1 MSFYLKDLLPGRSLS
16 WLSAPV
22 PDGSY
27 FLGCLLG
34 RKPQCGRAFTALR
47 QPQGDS
53 SFGFWLT
60 PPPPPPAN
68 MARDAAS
75 SDSSF
80 RSLYEIEPEAEGQG
94 QHVQGRPCHVSSHA
108 SSDRLS
114 SVQ

>member
-27 FLGCLLG
+27 FLVCLLG

-53 SFGFWLT
+53 SFGFWL
-60 PPPPPPAN
+60 PPRPQQTWHAMLPLPT
-68 MARDAAS
+68 RAS
-75 SDSSF
+75 GLSMKL
-80 RSLYEIEPEAEGQG
+80 SLRQRAK
-94 QHVQGRPCHVSSHA
+94 VSVWRA
-108 SSDRLS
+108 DP
-114 SVQ
+114 VT

>member
-16 WLSAPV
+16 WLSVPV

-60 PPPPPPAN
+60 PPPPAN

-94 QHVQGRPCHVSSHA
+94 QRVEGRPCHVSSHA
-108 SSDRLS
+108 SSDHLS